1 MKGKPFKT
9 SSVSLDSFPNNH
21 GSNRE
26 LHEPQLSYVPEIV
39 YWGMAMR
46 FFFVNI
52 WSALR
57 RRKGE
62 QHGNETFHHGTDD

>member
-26 LHEPQLSYVPEIV
+26 LHGPQLSYVPEIV

-62 QHGNETFHHGTDD
+62 QHGNQTFHHGTDD